1 MLFLRSQF
9 CAIALLAGIGLA
21 CDHSAALA
29 KGKHTCAALK
39 IIDRDNDGTVDMN
52 EVNQAAAATFAKL
65 DKNKDGTLS
74 PRELHGRLSRSEFK
88 ATDKDSDGTLSK
100 DEYLAAVEA
109 RFKAADV
116 NGEGTVSCREAKSR
130 AGRAL
135 LRLLK

>member
-1 MLFLRSQF
+1 
-9 CAIALLAGIGLA
+9 
-21 CDHSAALA
+21 
-29 KGKHTCAALK
+29 
-39 IIDRDNDGTVDMN
+39 MN
-52 EVNQAAAATFAKL
+52 EVNQAATATFTRL
-65 DKNKDGTLS
+65 DKDKDGTLS
-74 PRELHGRLSRSEFK
+74 PRELHGRLSRREFK

-130 AGRAL
+130 DGRAL